1 MIKGLLLL
9 WSRIARMTIKGLL
22 LLWSGMMIK
31 GFLLLWFGIAQM
43 MIKGLLLLWSG
54 IEMSIKGFLLLWYG
68 IEMSIKGLL
77 LLWSRIEMS
86 ITGLLYFNL
95 KLCLQKVK
103 IWGQT
108 LNYKSI
114 WFHCSWDVWSSFVP
128 SWLELCQEKFDWF
141 LVVLWKR
148 FDLGIGNLKFW
159 IWNLKLERK
168 TKINL
173 LKIGE
178 LLSIL

>member
-1 MIKGLLLL
+1 
-9 WSRIARMTIKGLL
+9 
-22 LLWSGMMIK
+22 
-31 GFLLLWFGIAQM
+31 
-43 MIKGLLLLWSG
+43 
-54 IEMSIKGFLLLWYG
+54 
-68 IEMSIKGLL
+68 MSIKGLL

-86 ITGLLYFNL
+86 IKGLLYSNM

-159 IWNLKLERK
+159 IWNLKEKLNQSFEDRRA
-168 TKINL
+168 TVDLIMYRRSQWVL
-173 LKIGE
+173 GE
-178 LLSIL
+178 LRSIPRK